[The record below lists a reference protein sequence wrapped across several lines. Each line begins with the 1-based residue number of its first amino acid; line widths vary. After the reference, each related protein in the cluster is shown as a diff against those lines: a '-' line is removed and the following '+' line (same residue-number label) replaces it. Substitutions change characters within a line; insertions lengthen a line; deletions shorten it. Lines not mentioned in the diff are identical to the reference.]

1 MARGQ
6 LHLLIIHIEARGTH
20 IAQHICIHHRTLGS
34 ILEEDLDKGLI
45 YIGLLSRPIQSY
57 GYDACDA
64 EQIDPPETQ
73 QVEEY
78 I

>member
-1 MARGQ
+1 VG
-6 LHLLIIHIEARGTH
+6 LFG
-20 IAQHICIHHRTLGS
+20 RT
-34 ILEEDLDKGLI
+34 
-45 YIGLLSRPIQSY
+45 IQSDS
-57 GYDACDA
+57 YDSCDA

>member
-1 MARGQ
+1 MARDQ
-6 LHLLIIHIEARGTH
+6 LHLLVIHIEARGTH
-20 IAQHICIHHRTLGS
+20 IAQHICIHHRALGS
-34 ILEEDLDKGLI
+34 ILEEDLNRRLI
-45 YIGLLSRPIQSY
+45 YIGLLSRTIQSY
-57 GYDACDA
+57 SYDACDA